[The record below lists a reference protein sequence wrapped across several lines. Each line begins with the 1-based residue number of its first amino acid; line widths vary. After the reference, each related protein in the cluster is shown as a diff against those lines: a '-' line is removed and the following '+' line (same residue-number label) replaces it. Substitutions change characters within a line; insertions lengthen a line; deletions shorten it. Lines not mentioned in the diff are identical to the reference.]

1 MHKRDLPLLKSI
13 QEFFGGKGTIHLRS
27 NRNGSVILKIRDL
40 QALTEVVI
48 PHFNKYPLVTQKRAD
63 FLLFE
68 KVVALISEKKH
79 LTYEGM
85 REIVGLKHATGKLLP
100 AELVSSFPDLELE
113 SRPLIELNETSSF
126 DPN

>member
-1 MHKRDLPLLKSI
+1 LHKRDLPLLKSI
-13 QEFFGGKGTIHLRS
+13 QAYFGGKGTIHVRS
-27 NRNGSVILKIRDL
+27 NRNESVILKIRDFK
-40 QALTEVVI
+40 ALTEEVI

-68 KVVALISEKKH
+68 KVVALIAEKKH

-85 REIVGLKHATGKLLP
+85 REIVGLKHATGKVLP
-100 AELVSSFPDLELE
+100 AELVASFPDLELE

-126 DPN
+126 EPN